1 MTLGEFIIL
10 LIISAI
16 AGLIGQQLAG
26 YKVGGLL
33 MAIVIGFVGAVLG
46 LFLARELDLPLFFVI
61 DVGQEEFPVI
71 WSVVGAAIL
80 ALGLSLFTRRGG
92 RRLI

>member
-1 MTLGEFIIL
+1 MTLGEFIVL

-33 MAIVIGFVGAVLG
+33 MAMVIGFIGAVLG
-46 LFLARELDLPLFFVI
+46 LFLARELDLPLFFVLDI
-61 DVGQEEFPVI
+61 GQEEFPVV
-71 WSVVGAAIL
+71 WSVIGAALL
-80 ALGLSLFTRRGG
+80 AFGLSLFSRRGA
-92 RRLI
+92 RLI